1 MAGAP
6 SDRPIWEQMPHEIPK
21 AYLAFCLYRNLGPRE
36 RTVRKAHELY
46 RGMGV
51 GSRKSAG
58 LPPYFNRW
66 SSDYRWVDRARAYDV
81 WMLEEVRRVEEDK
94 LRDRAGVWAQ
104 RFDAQ
109 REQEWLQAEALLD
122 KVDQMLAFPI
132 SRTTTVHEGKGGK
145 RTTIIVEPAD
155 WRLAD
160 VATIIKTASA
170 LGRLAIGEDQLPP
183 GEKAGKK
190 QVMMIG
196 GVRVEF

>member
-1 MAGAP
+1 MAGPATA
-6 SDRPIWEQMPHEIPK
+6 PIWEQMPHEEAKP
-21 AYLAFCLYRNLGPRE
+21 YLAFCLYRNLGPRE

-46 RGMGV
+46 RGMV
-51 GSRKSAG
+51 PGSRTSAG

-66 SSDYRWVDRARAYDV
+66 SSDYQWKDRARAYDV
-81 WMLEEVRRVEEDK
+81 HLLEEIRRAEEEAVRG
-94 LRDRAGVWAQ
+94 RANVWAQ

-109 REQEWLQAEALLD
+109 REQEWLQAEALMER
-122 KVDQMLAFPI
+122 VDQMLSFPI
-132 SRTTTVHEGKGGK
+132 ARTTTVHEGKGGK

-160 VATIIKTASA
+160 IAVLVKTASA